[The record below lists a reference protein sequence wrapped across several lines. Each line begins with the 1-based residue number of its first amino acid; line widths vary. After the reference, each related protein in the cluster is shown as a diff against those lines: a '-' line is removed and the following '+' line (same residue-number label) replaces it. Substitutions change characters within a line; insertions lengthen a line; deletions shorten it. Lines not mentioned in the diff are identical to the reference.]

1 MTVEMRAKM
10 CLTCREGMHKFYKS
24 SKRKRKL
31 CQREFQ
37 ITSYQILS
45 VADLIHY
52 VIESQDIYQLES
64 AFPSPV
70 RNSRITYLSLIFE
83 IFEKKNIQ
91 LERHRKLDDKLK
103 INISSYFCS

>member
-1 MTVEMRAKM
+1 MTFEMRAKM

-31 CQREFQ
+31 HQREFQ

-52 VIESQDIYQLES
+52 VIESQDIYQLEPD
-64 AFPSPV
+64 FPFPV
-70 RNSRITYLSLIFE
+70 HNSRITYLSLIFE
-83 IFEKKNIQ
+83 IFEKNIQ
-91 LERHRKLDDKLK
+91 LERHGKLDDKLK